1 MHSQWS
7 EENLEVKQ
15 HQPIP
20 FRLYTSAAKTPRQ
33 PKVEITEDV
42 KVLLQNPSLAG
53 RAGKGGA

>member
-20 FRLYTSAAKTPRQ
+20 FRLYNPVAKTPRQ
-33 PKVEITEDV
+33 PKFEIAEDV
-42 KVLLQNPSLAG
+42 KALLQNPSLA
-53 RAGKGGA
+53 